1 LLGIIIQESIMKVR
15 KAISVALISTGL
27 IASSIG
33 VTHADSTPVPAAT
46 NSAAYQA
53 ALVKYQADLLQYRI
67 TVAKNG
73 IAYRVAMD
81 KYRVDLQAA
90 EDKYYADWKALIGQF
105 QVVQSAYQ
113 AKIVPLNA
121 TRKAAVE
128 KADADLLAALA
139 VAGATSAQ
147 LDLALKAHAA
157 ANEAANSAFKAA
169 VAALGAAPVKPTK
182 PAELTKPPAPVRATD
197 PVKPV
202 APAKPAKP
210 TKSEK
215 PEVKKTP

>member
-1 LLGIIIQESIMKVR
+1 MKVR

-73 IAYRVAMD
+73 IAYRIAMD
-81 KYRVDLQAA
+81 KYRVDLQTA
-90 EDKYYADWKALIGQF
+90 ENKYYVDWKATIDQF
-105 QVVQSAYQ
+105 QVLQSVYLSKVA
-113 AKIVPLNA
+113 PLNA
-121 TRKAAVE
+121 ARKTAVE

-139 VAGATSAQ
+139 VAGATSVQ

-157 ANEAANSAFKAA
+157 ANDAANSAYKAA
-169 VAALGAAPVKPTK
+169 VAALGAAPI
-182 PAELTKPPAPVRATD
+182 KPP
-197 PVKPV
+197 KP
-202 APAKPAKP
+202 
-210 TKSEK
+210 
-215 PEVKKTP
+215 